1 MEKGDT
7 VCQNGI
13 YVESSNICFTYHVM
27 TQVCLLVKFEKDV
40 EANTYSWIYT
50 GGCFDN
56 NKPVWYEDAV
66 PGQKDNFKDI

>member
-1 MEKGDT
+1 MERGDT
-7 VCQNGI
+7 VCTGGI
-13 YVESSNICFTYHVM
+13 YVESSNICFTYHIM
-27 TQVCLLVKFEKDV
+27 TQVCMLVKFEKDV

-56 NKPVWYEDAV
+56 NKPIWYEDTV